1 MYMLQEK
8 MNSADVT
15 HHLGKSLKTTVWHE
29 FFFQGWQ
36 QADKTASFNLAFGQ
50 LASCK

>member
-29 FFFQGWQ
+29 FSFQGWQ
-36 QADKTASFNLAFGQ
+36 QADKIASFNLAFGQ